1 MTDFMAFSVTY
12 HRLNGGFRV
21 AVDAGEH
28 GQAEVT
34 MPTAR
39 LAYQCAVP
47 FMEAVSEPDP
57 FESAFMGPSAPDGP
71 GDRG

>member
-1 MTDFMAFSVTY
+1 VDFMAFSVTY

-39 LAYQCAVP
+39 LAYQCVLP
-47 FMEAVSEPDP
+47 FMEAVSDPDP
-57 FESAFMGPSAPDGP
+57 FESGVHAAERAVDGP

>member
-1 MTDFMAFSVTY
+1 MDFMAFSVTY

-39 LAYQCAVP
+39 LAYQCVLP
-47 FMEAVSEPDP
+47 FMEAVSDPDP
-57 FESAFMGPSAPDGP
+57 WEQVFMGRSAVDGP